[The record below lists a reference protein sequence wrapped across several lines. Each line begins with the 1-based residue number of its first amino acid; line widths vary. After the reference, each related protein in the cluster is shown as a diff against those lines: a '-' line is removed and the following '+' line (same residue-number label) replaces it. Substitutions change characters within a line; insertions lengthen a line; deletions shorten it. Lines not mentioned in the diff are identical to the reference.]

1 MSESVRLRHGEGT
14 HGSSASPPEGA
25 GIAYAPKIVSPLVMP
40 VPIFV
45 SYSRQDAGLVKPV
58 VGLLRA
64 TKDLVFQDV
73 DGVMPGKRWRP
84 QIEEGLRVAHL
95 VVLFW
100 CYHSSRS
107 VEVKK
112 EYELALSTG
121 KDVLPVLLDATPL
134 PKELDEYQ
142 WVDFREFVGLGHRF
156 LKQRLAIAAAALVLM
171 VGFSGVMLFEP
182 RGMPTE
188 VRAPLPENPSA
199 VEESAPRA
207 SGGSKPAPPQQLPS
221 PTNRVPR
228 PPFPAAPA
236 PPRASPW
243 GFIMLPLTI
252 LALVIWLVH
261 RVRRSRTR
269 KNMAATLQEELLRRG
284 IGSV

>member
-1 MSESVRLRHGEGT
+1 
-14 HGSSASPPEGA
+14 
-25 GIAYAPKIVSPLVMP
+25 MP

-73 DGVMPGKRWRP
+73 DSVMPGMRWRP
-84 QIEEGLRVAHL
+84 QVDEALRVAHL
-95 VVLFW
+95 IVLFW

-107 VEVKK
+107 AEVRK

-134 PKELDEYQ
+134 PRELNEYQ

-156 LKQRLAIAAAALVLM
+156 LKRWIAIVAAASVAM
-171 VGFSGVMLFEP
+171 VGFLGVMVFLE
-182 RGMPTE
+182 RDIPTE
-188 VRAPLPENPSA
+188 VRAPLPAEPAPQSRGPSSPA
-199 VEESAPRA
+199 EESPRT
-207 SGGSKPAPPQQLPS
+207 SRESKPKP
-221 PTNRVPR
+221 VPR
-228 PPFPAAPA
+228 PPFPTEPTPPAASRWSLIIFPVTA
-236 PPRASPW
+236 
-243 GFIMLPLTI
+243 

-269 KNMAATLQEELLRRG
+269 KSMAATLQEELLRRG
-284 IGSV
+284 IGSM

>member
-1 MSESVRLRHGEGT
+1 
-14 HGSSASPPEGA
+14 
-25 GIAYAPKIVSPLVMP
+25 MP

-73 DGVMPGKRWRP
+73 DSVMPGMRWRP
-84 QIEEGLRVAHL
+84 QVEEALRVAHL
-95 VVLFW
+95 IVLFW

-107 VEVKK
+107 AEVRK

-134 PKELDEYQ
+134 PRELNEYQ

-156 LKQRLAIAAAALVLM
+156 LKRWLAITAAASVLM
-171 VGFSGVMLFEP
+171 VGFLGVMVFLE
-182 RGMPTE
+182 RDIPTE
-188 VRAPLPENPSA
+188 VRAPLPAEPAPQSRGPSSPA
-199 VEESAPRA
+199 EESPRISRDA
-207 SGGSKPAPPQQLPS
+207 EESPRTSRESKPKP
-221 PTNRVPR
+221 VPR
-228 PPFPAAPA
+228 PPFATEPTPPAASRWSLIIFPVTA
-236 PPRASPW
+236 
-243 GFIMLPLTI
+243 

-269 KNMAATLQEELLRRG
+269 KSMAVTLQEELLRRG
-284 IGSV
+284 IGSM

>member
-84 QIEEGLRVAHL
+84 QIEEALRVAPL
-95 VVLFW
+95 IVLFW

-107 VEVKK
+107 AEVRK

-134 PKELDEYQ
+134 PKELNEFQ
-142 WVDFREFVGLGHRF
+142 WVDFRQFAGLGHRF
-156 LKQRLAIAAAALVLM
+156 FKRWPAIAAAVSVLM
-171 VGFSGVMLFEP
+171 VGFLGMVFYRQQAPIWMPSEAERSP
-182 RGMPTE
+182 RL
-188 VRAPLPENPSA
+188 PLPI
-199 VEESAPRA
+199 ES
-207 SGGSKPAPPQQLPS
+207 
-221 PTNRVPR
+221 T
-228 PPFPAAPA
+228 
-236 PPRASPW
+236 
-243 GFIMLPLTI
+243 
-252 LALVIWLVH
+252 
-261 RVRRSRTR
+261 
-269 KNMAATLQEELLRRG
+269 LLR
-284 IGSV
+284 